1 MNKTLR
7 LLTAFT
13 LLASTSVFAEIDS
26 LPAPEDAGFVS
37 IFNGTDLT
45 GWEGLSE
52 FWSVKDGA
60 ITGQTTEGHIP
71 KENTFLVWK
80 GGQPGD
86 FEIRCHFRLVANND
100 KGFANSGIQYR
111 SKVLKPD
118 YFVVG
123 GYQAD
128 MENGKTY
135 SGILYEEKGRGILA
149 QRGDRVI
156 INPDGKK
163 EVVGKTGDSD
173 AIEKAIN

>member
-1 MNKTLR
+1 MNKLFR
-7 LLTAFT
+7 FLTAFT
-13 LLASTSVFAEIDS
+13 LLAGTSLFAEITET
-26 LPAPEDAGFVS
+26 LPTPDDDAGFVS

-86 FEIRCHFRLVANND
+86 FELHCQFKLVANND

-118 YFVVG
+118 YFV
-123 GYQAD
+123 
-128 MENGKTY
+128 
-135 SGILYEEKGRGILA
+135 
-149 QRGDRVI
+149 
-156 INPDGKK
+156 
-163 EVVGKTGDSD
+163 
-173 AIEKAIN
+173 